1 MTNSTRSVDLDT
13 IERLAEKVQALVGLL
28 ERTRAELAQ
37 TSEDNGRLTTEL
49 TTLRERLSAAQN
61 EGAEVKTLL
70 AERGQIQARVSE
82 MLTQLEAIDL

>member
-1 MTNSTRSVDLDT
+1 MANSTRSVDLDT